1 MPKIACKLFC
11 IMPIHQLIQSSY
23 IMYKILRAYLCP
35 FNLDKTYTRYSMP
48 ISCVKDFNQGR
59 KKFDGSNKYVF
70 VKYVMHNCHIYFG
83 NNVFMVLHDLGTMHR
98 SRNRFRHRS
107 TWRLI
112 TAPFGWVSYSR
123 YVENFFIGNILKS
136 IISIWLVIILILKP
150 CTE

>member
-59 KKFDGSNKYVF
+59 KKFDGCYMDQINMFLLNMLCTIV
-70 VKYVMHNCHIYFG
+70 I
-83 NNVFMVLHDLGTMHR
+83 
-98 SRNRFRHRS
+98 
-107 TWRLI
+107 
-112 TAPFGWVSYSR
+112 
-123 YVENFFIGNILKS
+123 FI
-136 IISIWLVIILILKP
+136 LVIMCLWFCTIWEPCRDRGIDSGIDIPDDLSLHHSDVIASPGMLK
-150 CTE
+150 TFS